1 MKPSHNLIRFS
12 ISIERIVFIILN
24 IFALLNIQFLFL
36 NIIRIE
42 NEIIGSYTKV
52 SIFFLIFYLVTRF
65 VSRGFNLKKLL
76 NILPDIL
83 FIILGLSV
91 GGSERVFQ
99 FYLLGRQTFILIRNL
114 AFKQN
119 KGRLFEK
126 LSDNPPVFVL
136 FSFLLVIFIGT
147 LLLLL
152 PAATST
158 GKITSLLG
166 ALFTSTS
173 ATCVTGLI
181 VYDTGTHFTLF
192 GQLIILSLIQIG
204 GLGIMTVSSAF
215 AIMLGQ
221 KLSLKS
227 ENLIQNVIGESNKI
241 NMVIL
246 VKGIFFVTIFF
257 EIIGA
262 LLLYLTFKSEIWTT
276 QKAVYHAV
284 FHSISSFCNAGFSL
298 YSNSFMAFRSN
309 LNINFV
315 ITTLIIF
322 GGIGFPVIVDLKRII
337 AYKFK
342 LSRLTL
348 HSKIVLSTTV
358 FLILLGF
365 IGYFISEYNS
375 EMKGFSMLDRIYAS
389 FFQSVTTRTA
399 GFNTIDNANLSRA
412 SVYISNIFMFIGAS
426 PGSTGGG
433 VKTTTFA
440 IIIISLIAIFRGNK
454 DVSIFQRKV
463 AEDIIKKIMALI
475 AASLFLLSLMI
486 FILLLLEPFPFEKV
500 VFECFSAFGTVGLS
514 MGITPNLSNISRIV
528 IIILMYL
535 GRVGPLTLI
544 FAISETKTKTSYH
557 FTEEKIS
564 IG

>member
-1 MKPSHNLIRFS
+1 MKPSNNIVRLS
-12 ISIERIVFIILN
+12 ISLERIVFIILN
-24 IFALLNIQFLFL
+24 LFAILNIQFLFM

-42 NEIIGSYTKV
+42 SDTVGLYTNI
-52 SIFFLIFYLVTRF
+52 SIFTLILYLITRLLG
-65 VSRGFNLKKLL
+65 RGFGLKKLL
-76 NILPDIL
+76 NYLPDIF

-91 GGSERVFQ
+91 SESERIFQ
-99 FYLLGRQTFILIRNL
+99 FYLLGRQTFILIQNL
-114 AFKQN
+114 ALKQH
-119 KGRLFEK
+119 KGKLFEK
-126 LSDNPPVFVL
+126 LSENPPVFVL

-152 PAATST
+152 PSATSE

-204 GLGIMTVSSAF
+204 GLGIMTISSAF

-227 ENLIQNVIGESNKI
+227 ENLIQNVVGESNKI

-246 VKGIFFVTIFF
+246 IKGIFFVTIFF
-257 EIIGA
+257 EFIGA
-262 LLLYLTFKSEIWTT
+262 ILLYFTFRSEIWTA
-276 QKAVYHAV
+276 QKAIYHAI
-284 FHSISSFCNAGFSL
+284 FHSVSSFCNAGFSL

-322 GGIGFPVIVDLKRII
+322 GGIGFPVIVDIRKIISNKLKLTR
-337 AYKFK
+337 
-342 LSRLTL
+342 LSL

-358 FLILLGF
+358 VLIILGF
-365 IGYFISEYNS
+365 VGYFISEYNS
-375 EMKGFSMLDRIYAS
+375 EMKGFSIIDRIYAS
-389 FFQSVTTRTA
+389 YFQSVTTRTA
-399 GFNTIDNANLSRA
+399 GFNTINNANLSRA
-412 SVYISNIFMFIGAS
+412 SVYISNILMFIGAS

-440 IIIISLIAIFRGNK
+440 IIIISLIAMFSGNK

-475 AASLFLLSLMI
+475 AASLFLLSIMI
-486 FILLLLEPFPFEKV
+486 FILLLIEPFPFKKII
-500 VFECFSAFGTVGLS
+500 FESFSAFGTVGLS
-514 MGITPNLSNISRIV
+514 MGITPNLTYLGK
-528 IIILMYL
+528 IIIILLMYL

-544 FAISETKTKTSYH
+544 FAISETKIKTNYH